1 MNAPASV
8 SFKMP
13 MICSSVNC
21 SASSLRPINGP
32 LASCPVA
39 ERHWDQVGWAIAEN
53 AWRFT
58 AVSDEV
64 L

>member
-1 MNAPASV
+1 
-8 SFKMP
+8 MP
-13 MICSSVNC
+13 HIDGGCQMIGSRLNC
-21 SASSLRPINGP
+21 L
-32 LASCPVA
+32 VA